1 MDSSHVSLCALRMK
15 AEGFD
20 HYRCDKNISLGVNT
34 PNLSKILKCAG
45 KSSGINI
52 IYYIVFQCIIY
63 ATYCIVN
70 WRFLSDLLNAPTF
83 RSTYRKWGSSHHQEW
98 GGDRYSEYDVWIT
111 QSGTF
116 HAYIIIRCFFHPIA
130 RYFVVHATL
139 SSMMQFL
146 HFSMKNW
153 PHQYFTELSYCTPTS
168 NFFWFTFSVFFFKFL
183 IVGSCLWVWIEANGH
198 WIGTFGYPRHR
209 V

>member
-45 KSSGINI
+45 KSSGII
-52 IYYIVFQCIIY
+52 VIYYIVFQYVTY

-70 WRFLSDLLNAPTF
+70 WRFFSDLLNAPTF
-83 RSTYRKWGSSHHQEW
+83 RSTYREWGSSHHQEW

-116 HAYIIIRCFFHPIA
+116 HAYIVIRCFFHPIA
-130 RYFVVHATL
+130 RYFVVHDAICAFLNEELTSPVFYWTILLYTNIEFLLIQFFRFFLKIYYRRIVSL
-139 SSMMQFL
+139 SL
-146 HFSMKNW
+146 NW
-153 PHQYFTELSYCTPTS
+153 S
-168 NFFWFTFSVFFFKFL
+168 
-183 IVGSCLWVWIEANGH
+183 
-198 WIGTFGYPRHR
+198 
-209 V
+209 